1 MDIGNIVD
9 SGGGYTVFPTELYT
23 IGAKSITV
31 LLD

>member
-1 MDIGNIVD
+1 MDIENSVV
-9 SGGGYTVFPTELYT
+9 SGGGNTVFPTELYT